1 MRPGCRA
8 RCSTSCVHDAD
19 NVTAHGQGPTLHK
32 SLKTIKTCASNSQK
46 CSTMIPR
53 LNESDTLS
61 LHSCSAWLESL
72 DSIIRRIIPNVA
84 VSSFAELKKL
94 QLRCAMSNRRR
105 CSANIKKMCGPSADP
120 THRMEESSK
129 LASLSRA
136 TRKPALR
143 RKDKVHSQK
152 LAQTTSPPVAQL
164 PLKLARIA

>member
-94 QLRCAMSNRRR
+94 QLRCAMSNNRR
-105 CSANIKKMCGPSADP
+105 CSANIKKCTVLLLIQLTGWKKA
-120 THRMEESSK
+120 
-129 LASLSRA
+129 ASL
-136 TRKPALR
+136 PASPGQLE
-143 RKDKVHSQK
+143 SQRCVGK
-152 LAQTTSPPVAQL
+152 I
-164 PLKLARIA
+164 RFIHRN